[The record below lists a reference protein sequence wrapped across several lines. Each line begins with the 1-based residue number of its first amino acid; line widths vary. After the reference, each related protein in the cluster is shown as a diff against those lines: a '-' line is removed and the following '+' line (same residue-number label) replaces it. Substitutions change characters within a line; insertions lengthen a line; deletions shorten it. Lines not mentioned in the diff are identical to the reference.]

1 MRRKLLAWVLTL
13 VICLTLIPPAQ
24 AHAAVNG
31 MIRVRLDS
39 MGSVSTTG
47 TMSVSGSYTASGS
60 SGQITLSKGDRLQ
73 VSASGS
79 QLTMTY
85 NGQSYAMGS
94 SFTLAQNRDA
104 SGNTGLI
111 TLNNTRFSTRSYQ
124 GDFTFYAS
132 GSTLSIVNTIYIE
145 NYLYGVVGNE
155 MDNAWPLEALKA
167 QAIAARSY
175 AYMEMSSS
183 GTYDI
188 GDTTNDQVY
197 KGYRASD
204 NVVMRAVNETAG
216 MLLTYGGQPFMA
228 YYAASNGGETDTPA
242 HVWSDRTS
250 PACYVVKQDPY
261 DVANPDSLVAH
272 IYFTNKGSTNKS
284 GVNTLICN
292 KIASQYGV
300 SASSVTVVSYTDV
313 TLTNPKYAGSI
324 NYQTAV
330 ISGTAS
336 LGGSYVNF
344 SVSAN
349 IMNELKSAGSVTE
362 DLRMARVTN
371 SGNGIIYLDYCR
383 YGHGVGLS
391 QRGAQYMARDLGMSY
406 QDILGFY
413 YVGAQLQKYDFVQT
427 QPGSVSSGV
436 ITPSGSSSG
445 AASSGSEAIAF
456 AYTTAKVQAR
466 TSASTGAAVAYTVE
480 KDKMV
485 SIHEIAGDWYRI
497 VIGGK
502 SGYIQKQYTTDYNAL
517 TEAGRNPGNSAG
529 GSSAP
534 VTNAG
539 SSGST
544 GSTVTN
550 TGSVGSTSG
559 SAGLIQ
565 TGSAT
570 GEVQVTDNL
579 PRTIL
584 TTTAVVG
591 EKNSTTAIGILMAKT
606 QVYVLS
612 TTPTVCLVTDGT
624 VVGWVPVTAVSNM
637 SDWVAQACAQSSTAS
652 GTTTGTT
659 VTNPATPATARTRTS
674 IRLRAGEGTN
684 YSSLMTIPG
693 GKTVELLSKGSTWS
707 KVSYSGQTGYVMTSY
722 LENFVGTPSE
732 TVASGTTT
740 PTATVQIAQTTANVR
755 MRSGAGTTNNI
766 LATLAKGTTVSVLS
780 RGSEWSQVSC
790 NGMTGY
796 VINTYLKFNTGE
808 QTTNG
813 KTMVTTGKVNLRSA
827 ASMDSEVLTEVP
839 AGTQVQVY
847 SEANDFSQVSF
858 GGLNGYIASKYLRSA
873 GTTTAGSSAAT
884 GKSVRVLTSV
894 KLRSGEG
901 TNFTSL
907 TTIPGGST
915 VTLLNEGSVW
925 CQVRYGSQTG
935 FIMTK
940 YIEGLSATATTSTVA
955 TTTATVNLRAGE
967 GTGYSSLAKISK
979 GTQVTLVNKG
989 SEWSKVK
996 YATYTGYIKN
1006 DYLNFGGTAS
1016 SGASSSGNASSGST
1030 SSGGAAASGEQ
1041 LAVTANVN
1049 LRKGP
1054 ATSYESLATIPSG
1067 TKVTVLEKGS
1077 SWSRVVYN
1085 GVEGYIS
1092 SKFLS
1097 DPSASTATNSTLK
1110 FWIMQTTAQVIMR
1123 KSASDSAEQVV
1134 IVPAGTTVT
1143 VLEKGTTWSKFIY
1156 DKKIGYCK
1164 TQYLAER

>member
-1 MRRKLLAWVLTL
+1 
-13 VICLTLIPPAQ
+13 
-24 AHAAVNG
+24 
-31 MIRVRLDS
+31 
-39 MGSVSTTG
+39 
-47 TMSVSGSYTASGS
+47 
-60 SGQITLSKGDRLQ
+60 
-73 VSASGS
+73 
-79 QLTMTY
+79 
-85 NGQSYAMGS
+85 
-94 SFTLAQNRDA
+94 
-104 SGNTGLI
+104 
-111 TLNNTRFSTRSYQ
+111 
-124 GDFTFYAS
+124 
-132 GSTLSIVNTIYIE
+132 
-145 NYLYGVVGNE
+145 
-155 MDNAWPLEALKA
+155 
-167 QAIAARSY
+167 
-175 AYMEMSSS
+175 
-183 GTYDI
+183 
-188 GDTTNDQVY
+188 
-197 KGYRASD
+197 
-204 NVVMRAVNETAG
+204 MRAVNETAG

-284 GVNTLICN
+284 GVDSLIRS

-313 TLTNPKYAGSI
+313 TLTNPKYTGSI

-349 IMNELKSAGSVTE
+349 IMNELKTAGGVTE
-362 DLRMARVTN
+362 DLRMARVSN

-413 YVGAQLQKYDFVQT
+413 YVGAQLQKFDFAQT
-427 QPGSVSSGV
+427 QPGSSGSSGV

-466 TSASTGAAVAYTVE
+466 TSASTGASAAYTVE

-497 VIGGK
+497 VVGGK

-529 GSSAP
+529 SNSAP
-534 VTNAG
+534 VTNVG
-539 SSGST
+539 STGST

-550 TGSVGSTSG
+550 TGSVGSASG

-591 EKNSTTAIGILMAKT
+591 EKDSTAAIGILMAKT

-612 TTPTVCLVTDGT
+612 TTSTMCLVTDGT

-637 SDWVAQACAQSSTAS
+637 SSWVAQASAQGGTAS
-652 GTTTGTT
+652 GTTGGTT
-659 VTNPATPATARTRTS
+659 VTNPATPATARTKTS
-674 IRLRAGEGTN
+674 VRLRAGEGTN

-693 GKTVELLSKGSTWS
+693 GTTVELLSKGSTWS
-707 KVSYSGQTGYVMTSY
+707 KVSYSGQTGYVMTTY

-732 TVASGTTT
+732 TVVPGTTA
-740 PTATVQIAQTTANVR
+740 PTVTVQTAQTTANVR
-755 MRSGAGTTNNI
+755 MRSGAGTTNSI

-780 RGSEWSQVSC
+780 QGSEWSQVSY

-796 VINTYLKFNTGE
+796 VINTYLKFNTAAV
-808 QTTNG
+808 QPLDG
-813 KTMVTTGKVNLRSA
+813 KTMVTTAKVNMRSG
-827 ASMDSEVLTEVP
+827 ASSDSGVLMVVP

-847 SEANDFSQVSF
+847 SEANGFSQVAF
-858 GGLNGYIASKYLRSA
+858 GGLNGYIMTQYLASA
-873 GTTTAGSSAAT
+873 GTSAPVQTTSTSARTTTIVRLRAGEGTTYDILATLASGTQVTVMSKGAIWSRVSYKNMTGYIMNQYLSFSSGTAPAGSSAAT

-915 VTLLNEGSVW
+915 VTLLNEGSTW

-940 YIEGLSATATTSTVA
+940 YIEGLSATATTSTTA

-1006 DYLNFGGTAS
+1006 DYLNFGGT
-1016 SGASSSGNASSGST
+1016 SSSGTSSSGS
-1030 SSGGAAASGEQ
+1030 SSGGSAASGEQ
-1041 LAVTANVN
+1041 LAVTSNVN

-1054 ATSYESLATIPSG
+1054 ATSYESLGTIPSG

-1092 SKFLS
+1092 SSFLS

-1110 FWIMQTTAQVIMR
+1110 FWLMQTTAQVVMR
-1123 KSASDSAEQVV
+1123 KSASDSAEQMAT
-1134 IVPAGTTVT
+1134 VPAGTTVT

-1164 TQYLAER
+1164 TQYLADR